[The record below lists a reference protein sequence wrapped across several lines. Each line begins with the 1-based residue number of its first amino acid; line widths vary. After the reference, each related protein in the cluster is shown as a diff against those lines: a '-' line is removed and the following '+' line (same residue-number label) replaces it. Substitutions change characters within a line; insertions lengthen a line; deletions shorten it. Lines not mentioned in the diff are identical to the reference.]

1 MRRPIVSSLAL
12 ASALVLMFASSAL
25 GAPHH
30 RSIQVLDNCDGPSF
44 NAVLG
49 EEACSRAGGLSF
61 DKLFASL
68 ASGGAPSWRF
78 SPARASIQAG
88 GWLTAYNRGGEFHT
102 FTPVAAFG
110 GGVRSR
116 DQRRHGS
123 QRGPGVRECRIPV
136 RDDRRGPGR
145 IGRYRPAE
153 CRCASVH
160 VPDPSVAAVDD
171 HRRISRPATSASP
184 TTPATWPASSIP
196 ARRPDA
202 AS

>member
-49 EEACSRAGGLSF
+49 EGACSRAGGLSF

-110 GGVRSR
+110 GGCVPEINDAMGLSAVPECANAGFLFGTTGVVPGGSVDTAPLSAGVHRFMCLIHPWQRSTITA
-116 DQRRHGS
+116 G
-123 QRGPGVRECRIPV
+123 
-136 RDDRRGPGR
+136 
-145 IGRYRPAE
+145 
-153 CRCASVH
+153 
-160 VPDPSVAAVDD
+160 
-171 HRRISRPATSASP
+171 
-184 TTPATWPASSIP
+184 
-196 ARRPDA
+196 
-202 AS
+202 